1 MSRLTFC
8 LLLLLCPSLW
18 ATVINDTNQQAISGI
33 QYFKDE
39 HRHFTAS
46 NVVHADL
53 SKWLLIEGNHINLG
67 YTQASAWLRFSISN
81 PSANT
86 MQRLLDINYPLLDYV
101 EVYKLNNHKAPQ
113 QVLNSGDRLPF
124 TQRNI
129 QHPNFVTNIDIPAY
143 TTQNYLIRLT
153 SNSPIQAQFILWKA
167 DAFQQFYRARASGE
181 FFYLGL
187 IFSAA
192 FLNLMIFMFLREPI
206 HFIYAAYAC
215 SFALFISSQNAIL
228 FEYAFP
234 NLPDVHNWMQ
244 LFIGCLTISLTA
256 LFNLWFLKI
265 KSSKPSGK
273 ILLGFTLI
281 PVFIFISAPL
291 ISYTIAIQSMLI
303 SIFIILPGSF
313 LIGILN
319 SKNKPER
326 PLYLLAWSWLI
337 FGVALFAT
345 VRLGIT
351 PLNVFTNNALQIGS
365 SLELLTFAIALAKR
379 IHSEREIRIQ
389 AQAILLESSTQAATL
404 QKKNVHDSTH
414 YPTTGL
420 PNRNFFDQWLEKNL
434 EPNSTLVMVKLNR
447 IHEIDK
453 TLGRKVSD
461 QALELF
467 SIRINSAVQSIPDIQ
482 VLEANEHFYCATLS
496 SRTHGF
502 VISNGDSETI
512 QLELSQLYKDLNQGI
527 NLGSMEIDP
536 CIKIAYVHTPS
547 PNQELHILLRHAR
560 VALDKV
566 CDSNIPIMA
575 YSSEIDAYSER
586 RLRLMSDLK
595 YAIKEHHLQLYYQ
608 PLVNASDGKIIGAEA
623 LLRWP
628 HEEYGIVMPDEF
640 IEMAEQTDIIHALSL
655 WVIRS
660 GLKQLPA
667 WQVNQPDFTLSF
679 NISAHNLQDPF
690 FIKQLKQDIKESALN
705 PGTIILELTETQ
717 MMSDTQYALKNLW
730 ELAELGLNIAIDDFG
745 TGYSNLSYLKKLPAN
760 KLKIDKSFVL
770 NLESDK
776 QNQILVQTAIQ
787 MAHNLDMLVV
797 AEGVESER
805 CHILLKELDC
815 DLCQGYHFSRPVP
828 LGAFNKLLETSN

>member
-18 ATVINDTNQQAISGI
+18 ATVLNDNNQQAISGI

-53 SKWLLIEGNHINLG
+53 TKWVFIEGNHINLG

-81 PSANT
+81 PSKHSIH
-86 MQRLLDINYPLLDYV
+86 RLLDINYPLLDYI
-101 EVYKLNNHKAPQ
+101 EVYQLNNSSAANKILQ
-113 QVLNSGDRLPF
+113 SGDRLPF
-124 TQRNI
+124 SQRNI
-129 QHPNFVTNIDIPAY
+129 QHPNFVTSIDIPAF
-143 TTQNYLIRLT
+143 TTHNYLIKIE
-153 SNSPIQAQFILWKA
+153 SNSPIQAQFILWNA
-167 DAFQQFYRARASGE
+167 DAFQQFYRARASSE

-206 HFIYAAYAC
+206 HFIYAAYAS

-234 NLPDVHNWMQ
+234 NSPHMHNWMQ
-244 LFIGCLTISLTA
+244 LFIGCITISLTA

-265 KSSKPSGK
+265 KSSQTAGK
-273 ILLGFTLI
+273 ILLTFTFI
-281 PVFIFISAPL
+281 PVFIFIASPI

-303 SIFIILPGSF
+303 SIFFILPGS
-313 LIGILN
+313 LIVGIVN

-326 PLYLLAWSWLI
+326 PLYLLAWSWLVS
-337 FGVALFAT
+337 GVSLFAL
-345 VRLGIT
+345 VRLGII
-351 PLNVFTNNALQIGS
+351 PLNSFTNNALQIGS
-365 SLELLTFAIALAKR
+365 SLELLTFAMALAKR

-404 QKKNVHDSTH
+404 QIKNIHDSTH

-420 PNRNFFDQWLEKNL
+420 PNRNYFDQWLENNL
-434 EPNSTLVMVKLNR
+434 IPNSTLVMVKLNR

-482 VLEANEHFYCATLS
+482 VLEPNEHFYCATLS

-502 VISNGDSETI
+502 VIQNGDAESI
-512 QLELSQLYKDLNQGI
+512 QHELTQLYKDLNQGI

-536 CIKIAYVHTPS
+536 CIKVAYVLTPT

-566 CDSNIPIMA
+566 CESNIPIMA
-575 YSSEIDAYSER
+575 YSPEIDAYSER

-608 PLVNASDGKIIGAEA
+608 PLVQATTGKIIGAEA

-628 HEEYGIVMPDEF
+628 HDEYGIVMPDEF

-655 WVIRS
+655 WVIRT
-660 GLKQLPA
+660 GLKQLPI
-667 WQVNQPDFTLSF
+667 WQEQQPGFSLSF

-690 FIKQLKQDIKESALN
+690 FIKQLKEDIKDSSLN
-705 PGTIILELTETQ
+705 PTTIILELTETQ
-717 MMSDTQYALKNLW
+717 MMSDTQNALKNLW
-730 ELAELGLNIAIDDFG
+730 ELAEMGLNIAIDDFG

-828 LGAFNKLLETSN
+828 VSGFNKLMEKNN

>member
-46 NVVHADL
+46 NLVHADL
-53 SKWLLIEGNHINLG
+53 SKWRLIEGNHINLG

-113 QVLNSGDRLPF
+113 QILNSGDRLPF
-124 TQRNI
+124 TRRNI
-129 QHPNFVTNIDIPAY
+129 QHPNFVTSIDIAAY
-143 TTQNYLIRLT
+143 STQNYLIRLT

-192 FLNLMIFMFLREPI
+192 ILNLMIFVFLREPI

-215 SFALFISSQNAIL
+215 SFALFISSQNATL

-265 KSSKPSGK
+265 KSTKASGK

-281 PVFIFISAPL
+281 PVFIFISTPL

-319 SKNKPER
+319 SKNKPEGS
-326 PLYLLAWSWLI
+326 LYLLAWSWLI

-482 VLEANEHFYCATLS
+482 ALEINEHFYCATLS

-502 VISNGDSETI
+502 VISNKDSETI

-536 CIKIAYVHTPS
+536 CIKIAYVQIPS

-575 YSSEIDAYSER
+575 YSSDIDAYSER

-595 YAIKEHHLQLYYQ
+595 YAIKEHQLQLYYQ
-608 PLVNASDGKIIGAEA
+608 PLVQATTGKIIGAEA

-690 FIKQLKQDIKESALN
+690 FIKQLKQDVKESALN
-705 PGTIILELTETQ
+705 PDTIILELTETQ
-717 MMSDTQYALKNLW
+717 MMSDTQHALKNLW
-730 ELAELGLNIAIDDFG
+730 ELAELGVNIAIDDFG

-805 CHILLKELDC
+805 CHILLKDLDC

-828 LGAFNKLLETSN
+828 LGAFNKLLETTN